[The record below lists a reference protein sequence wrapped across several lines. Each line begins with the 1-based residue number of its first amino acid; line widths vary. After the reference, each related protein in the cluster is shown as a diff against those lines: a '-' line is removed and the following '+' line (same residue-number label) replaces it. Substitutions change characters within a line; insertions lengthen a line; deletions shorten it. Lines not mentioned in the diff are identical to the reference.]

1 MNVYN
6 DCPLDA
12 RDFTDYRSTS
22 DINNELISKNNI
34 KNSFEYNKFITK
46 NATKLIDN
54 YKTKIET
61 AYGCGPHADTML
73 NEKEKLHCN
82 KEECTIKPY
91 DKNGLGL
98 GRDFYSI
105 NCNNK

>member
-1 MNVYN
+1 MNIYN

-22 DINNELISKNNI
+22 DINNEIINKNNI
-34 KNSFEYNKFITK
+34 KNSFEYNKFITN
-46 NATKLIDN
+46 NATKMISEYTND
-54 YKTKIET
+54 IEKK
-61 AYGCGPHADTML
+61 YGCGPHADTML
-73 NEKEKLHCN
+73 NEKNKQHCDKN
-82 KEECTIKPY
+82 KCTIKPF

-105 NCNNK
+105 NCSK